1 MKEIPTVER
10 MESQDAPP
18 PDDNTSNA
26 IDSTAVPSVTPPDIP
41 QPNPLAESTHITQP
55 EPDLATHSNGHH
67 SHPSAAQPGATR
79 PLTPE
84 QPAMTDAAS
93 AQAATAPAIATP
105 PPVDSPKQPVS
116 PAMPVGSP
124 RRTRPLAPRPPARKR
139 RLRTWDAFTRREKI
153 IFVVALVAFLVGSPI
168 FAASLLLHNAN
179 SPHAPTSNTLP
190 NIKDVATV
198 LPKVLDP
205 ERREAIF
212 INQMVSR
219 MTLAQELG
227 QMIIVEFTG
236 SEFNDDLQYMLVNQQ
251 VGGTILY
258 AGNVETIAQT
268 QALDAAS
275 QAHAQIPL
283 FISTDQEGGL
293 VNRLLPITGWRPSAE
308 QIGATNDPNQAYQQ
322 GVSDATILSQ
332 LGINLNLAP
341 VADVQTV
348 SDDATIIPTR
358 MYGSTPDK
366 VTSFVGAYLN
376 GLQGLNVIG
385 CLKHWPGLGWST
397 VDPHDALPVTN
408 RSQADLNNI
417 DFAPYRALIAQ
428 GDVDMIMS
436 THTLVTAYDSTMPAS
451 LSPIL
456 IDQVLRHDLGYQGV
470 VITDGLYMGAITA
483 RWSVAQAAVLAVI
496 AGNDLLLGPWNHYET
511 QKVLD
516 ALNQAVSS
524 GQITKARIDESVKRI
539 LALKIKY
546 GLIKVPTNVEP

>member
-1 MKEIPTVER
+1 MKDIPTVER
-10 MESQDAPP
+10 MESQDATP
-18 PDDNTSNA
+18 PDDTTPDTSNA

-41 QPNPLAESTHITQP
+41 QPDPLADNAPIIQP
-55 EPDLATHSNGHH
+55 EPDQPTHSNGH
-67 SHPSAAQPGATR
+67 SSQPAPVQTEATLPPAR
-79 PLTPE
+79 E
-84 QPAMTDAAS
+84 QPAAPVAVMAS
-93 AQAATAPAIATP
+93 P
-105 PPVDSPKQPVS
+105 PPMDTPKQPAAS
-116 PAMPVGSP
+116 SMPVGSP
-124 RRTRPLAPRPPARKR
+124 KRTRPLAPRPPTRKQR
-139 RLRTWDAFTRREKI
+139 QRKWDTFTRREKI
-153 IFVVALVAFLVGSPI
+153 IFVVALVVFLVGSPI
-168 FAASLLLHNAN
+168 FAASLLLQNTNSSNAPI
-179 SPHAPTSNTLP
+179 SSTQP

-198 LPKVLDP
+198 LPKILDP

-212 INQMVSR
+212 INHMVSR

-227 QMIIVEFTG
+227 QMIIVEFSG
-236 SEFNDDLQYMLVNQQ
+236 PDFSDDLQYMLVNQQ

-258 AGNVETIAQT
+258 ADNVQTIAQT
-268 QALDAAS
+268 QALNAAA

-283 FISTDQEGGL
+283 LISTDQEGGL
-293 VNRLLPITGWRPSAE
+293 VNRLLPITGWRPSA
-308 QIGATNDPNQAYQQ
+308 QDIGATNDPNQAYQQ
-322 GVSDATILSQ
+322 GVSDAKILSQ
-332 LGINLNLAP
+332 LGMNVNLAP
-341 VADVQTV
+341 VADVQTI

-358 MYGSTPDK
+358 MYGTTPDK
-366 VTSFVGAYLN
+366 VTSFVSAYLN
-376 GLQGLNVIG
+376 GLQGMGVIG
-385 CLKHWPGLGWST
+385 TLKHWPGLGWAT

-428 GDVDMIMS
+428 GNVDMIMS
-436 THTLVTAYDSTMPAS
+436 THTLVTAYDPTMPAS

-483 RWSVAQAAVLAVI
+483 RWTVPQAAVLAVI
-496 AGNDLLLGPWNHYET
+496 AGNDLLLGPWNHDET

-524 GQITKARIDESVKRI
+524 GQITKARIDQSVKRI

>member
-1 MKEIPTVER
+1 
-10 MESQDAPP
+10 
-18 PDDNTSNA
+18 
-26 IDSTAVPSVTPPDIP
+26 
-41 QPNPLAESTHITQP
+41 
-55 EPDLATHSNGHH
+55 
-67 SHPSAAQPGATR
+67 
-79 PLTPE
+79 
-84 QPAMTDAAS
+84 
-93 AQAATAPAIATP
+93 
-105 PPVDSPKQPVS
+105 
-116 PAMPVGSP
+116 MP
-124 RRTRPLAPRPPARKR
+124 
-139 RLRTWDAFTRREKI
+139 
-153 IFVVALVAFLVGSPI
+153 
-168 FAASLLLHNAN
+168 
-179 SPHAPTSNTLP
+179 
-190 NIKDVATV
+190 
-198 LPKVLDP
+198 
-205 ERREAIF
+205 
-212 INQMVSR
+212 
-219 MTLAQELG
+219 
-227 QMIIVEFTG
+227 
-236 SEFNDDLQYMLVNQQ
+236 
-251 VGGTILY
+251 
-258 AGNVETIAQT
+258 
-268 QALDAAS
+268 DAAS

-341 VADVQTV
+341 VADVQTI

-358 MYGSTPDK
+358 MYGTTPDK
-366 VTSFVGAYLN
+366 VTSFVSAYLN
-376 GLQGLNVIG
+376 GLQGLDVIG

-417 DFAPYRALIAQ
+417 DFAPYRALIAKDQ
-428 GDVDMIMS
+428 VDMIMS
-436 THTLVTAYDSTMPAS
+436 THTLVTAYDPNMPAT
-451 LSPIL
+451 LSPIM

-516 ALNQAVSS
+516 ALHQAISS

-546 GLIKVPTNVEP
+546 GLIKVPANVEP

>member
-1 MKEIPTVER
+1 MKDIPTVER
-10 MESQDAPP
+10 MESQDATP
-18 PDDNTSNA
+18 PDDQAPVTKDT
-26 IDSTAVPSVTPPDIP
+26 IDSTAATSLTSPDIP
-41 QPNPLAESTHITQP
+41 QPDPPADSAPITQP
-55 EPDLATHSNGHH
+55 EPDQGARSNGHH
-67 SHPSAAQPGATR
+67 SHSSVAQTEAIVPIATDS
-79 PLTPE
+79 PATP
-84 QPAMTDAAS
+84 DAAP
-93 AQAATAPAIATP
+93 ALAAAPLVAP
-105 PPVDSPKQPVS
+105 LPVDVPKQPIPASVS
-116 PAMPVGSP
+116 VGSP
-124 RRTRPLAPRPPARKR
+124 RTTRPLAPHPPARKR
-139 RLRTWDAFTRREKI
+139 DAFSLRQKI
-153 IFVVALVAFLVGSPI
+153 LIALFLLLAIV
-168 FAASLLLHNAN
+168 ASLPLWAYGAMKLAERPQAQI
-179 SPHAPTSNTLP
+179 SPAPI
-190 NIKDVATV
+190 NINDIATIQ
-198 LPKVLDP
+198 PKILDP

-219 MTLAQELG
+219 MTLDQELG

-236 SEFNDDLQYMLVNQQ
+236 SDFNDDLQYMLVNQQ

-308 QIGATNDPNQAYQQ
+308 QIGASNDPNQAYQQ
-322 GVSDATILSQ
+322 GVSDATILKQ

-341 VADVQTV
+341 VADVQTI

-358 MYGSTPDK
+358 MYGTTPDK
-366 VTSFVGAYLN
+366 VTSFVSAYLD
-376 GLQGLNVIG
+376 GLQGLGVIG

-408 RSQADLNNI
+408 RSQSDLNNI
-417 DFAPYRALIAQ
+417 DFAPYRALIAKGQ
-428 GDVDMIMS
+428 VDMIMS
-436 THTLVTAYDSTMPAS
+436 THTLVTAYDPTMPATV
-451 LSPIL
+451 SPIM

-470 VITDGLYMGAITA
+470 VITDGLYMGAITQ

-516 ALNQAVSS
+516 ALHQAISS
-524 GQITKARIDESVKRI
+524 GQITKARIDQSVQRI

-546 GLIKVPTNVEP
+546 GLIKVPANVEP